1 MKERGR
7 MDEGNEEG
15 GDTQRKRKKELVR
28 DREGRRG
35 KGKGGEEFRSLKGE
49 GRNWRGVEAM
59 ALTYP
64 SIPRPCTPSP
74 LNQHPGSSALIDS
87 TGRYPLD
94 QRCQHPRAALSFF

>member
-35 KGKGGEEFRSLKGE
+35 KGKGGEEFRSLKGGGKKLE
-49 GRNWRGVEAM
+49 RCGGHGAD
-59 ALTYP
+59 LP
-64 SIPRPCTPSP
+64 FQPPPLHPLSP
-74 LNQHPGSSALIDS
+74 QPTSGFLRTDRFYRQVSP
-87 TGRYPLD
+87 
-94 QRCQHPRAALSFF
+94 